1 MPWNL
6 KKKFVSKNGLV
17 TYDPNYSI
25 TGGSVKPDREIYTK
39 GGSKKKKKKK
49 K

>member
-17 TYDPNYSI
+17 TYDPNYS